1 MTQAVAAFENSK
13 ILGSL
18 LAGETLTANKFA
30 KVHGGENVKFAD
42 AQERCDGVIMYDAIS
57 GDPELAPL
65 LRVVTPTLQL
75 GGIAGHMESGHTRS
89 VLAQGLVAPEI
100 NRLMQWNDYG
110 MVSYAQPLA
119 LEGTAPH
126 AAVIGTGVA
135 RKLQLCAALQVPHCT
150 NASTNASTKAST
162 KASTSA
168 GARSPRRARRCGS
181 ALGPGTQ
188 PRCRAPAHPHRNAGG
203 HRQGCPQCGQPA
215 GHQGREPGHQDD

>member
-1 MTQAVAAFENSK
+1 MNLWMLALRNLLRNRRRSLAT
-13 ILGSL
+13 L
-18 LAGETLTANKFA
+18 LAMVVGLTAILLF
-30 KVHGGENVKFAD
+30 GGYRSNILYGMETGFVQFSGHL
-42 AQERCDGVIMYDAIS
+42 QVQRRGYFVDGGDNPSAYGIAGYQRIMDAIAS
-57 GDPELAPL
+57 DPELAPL

-119 LEGTAPH
+119 LEGTAPN

-150 NASTNASTKAST
+150 NASTNAY
-162 KASTSA
+162 TSA
-168 GARSPRRARRCGS
+168 CTAAEVRA
-181 ALGPGTQ
+181 LV
-188 PRCRAPAHPHRNAGG
+188 
-203 HRQGCPQCGQPA
+203 
-215 GHQGREPGHQDD
+215 